1 MPEVSMNLASEH
13 LRSLALERFPDLE
26 RRQA

>member
-1 MPEVSMNLASEH
+1 MPEVSMSLASEH
-13 LRSLALERFPDLE
+13 LRSLALERLADLE